1 MEIDERV
8 NLETYQGSTLTTNM
22 EGPHLKLYLKPSW
35 GTKPHLSNPLPI
47 IMATSLKVILGSFDI
62 FQFSCNSR
70 IELLW
75 FLSIISCIF

>member
-8 NLETYQGSTLTTNM
+8 NLEIYQGSTLTTNM

-47 IMATSLKVILGSFDI
+47 IMANFLKVFVQCKSVRKLIRL
-62 FQFSCNSR
+62 
-70 IELLW
+70 
-75 FLSIISCIF
+75 

>member
-35 GTKPHLSNPLPI
+35 GTKPHLSNPLLI
-47 IMATSLKVILGSFDI
+47 IMATFLKVFILLFKI
-62 FQFSCNSR
+62 MKAVK
-70 IELLW
+70 IPE
-75 FLSIISCIF
+75 

>member
-8 NLETYQGSTLTTNM
+8 NLGTYQGSTLTTNM

-47 IMATSLKVILGSFDI
+47 IMATFLKVFLGIFDI
-62 FQFSCNSR
+62 FQFLCKAK
-70 IELLW
+70 IPE
-75 FLSIISCIF
+75 

>member
-8 NLETYQGSTLTTNM
+8 NLETYQGSILTTNM

-47 IMATSLKVILGSFDI
+47 IMATSLKVFSGSFDI
-62 FQFSCNSR
+62 FQFLCKA
-70 IELLW
+70 
-75 FLSIISCIF
+75 SIIPE

>member
-8 NLETYQGSTLTTNM
+8 NLETYQGLILTTNM

-47 IMATSLKVILGSFDI
+47 IMANFLKVFV
-62 FQFSCNSR
+62 QCNSVR
-70 IELLW
+70 KLIRL
-75 FLSIISCIF
+75 